1 MDEYEVTR
9 AARAVEALVRD
20 DVSNWYVRRNRRRF
34 WKGDRDA
41 DKIAAYQ
48 TLRTVMMDVLT
59 MIAPIAP
66 FIAEDLYQRLRT
78 ESDPLSVHLVTL
90 QTGNDAHVDADLERR
105 MHTAQ
110 RIVFLARSL
119 REKSKIKTR
128 QPLQRILV
136 PVNSPQ
142 ERRDIQAVQDVIC
155 EELNIKT
162 IEYVTDDAGI
172 VRRSAKANFKV
183 MGKKYGKNMKDAA
196 NVIRTF
202 TNDDVRTLQRGSGI
216 NITVNNEQY
225 EVLLDDVEILSED
238 IEGWLVASEGA
249 LTVALD
255 TELNPELIAEGTARE
270 FVNRVQTL
278 RKSSGFEVTDRI
290 IISVMAPSIQ
300 QSLEQMREYICTE
313 TLATELRFTEIS
325 NGEDVEIN
333 DHPAT
338 IAVQKV

>member
-1 MDEYEVTR
+1 
-9 AARAVEALVRD
+9 
-20 DVSNWYVRRNRRRF
+20 
-34 WKGDRDA
+34 
-41 DKIAAYQ
+41 
-48 TLRTVMMDVLT
+48 
-59 MIAPIAP
+59 
-66 FIAEDLYQRLRT
+66 
-78 ESDPLSVHLVTL
+78 
-90 QTGNDAHVDADLERR
+90 
-105 MHTAQ
+105 
-110 RIVFLARSL
+110 
-119 REKSKIKTR
+119 
-128 QPLQRILV
+128 
-136 PVNSPQ
+136 
-142 ERRDIQAVQDVIC
+142 
-155 EELNIKT
+155 
-162 IEYVTDDAGI
+162 
-172 VRRSAKANFKV
+172 
-183 MGKKYGKNMKDAA
+183 MKDAA

-325 NGEDVEIN
+325 NGEEVEIN

-338 IAVQKV
+338 ITVQKVQ